1 MPSSVDLNSKKESC
15 THETLETNLPLTND
29 ITSSREEVTYLR
41 LKETNNRLTSNN
53 RLICAHL
60 STNSVGNKF
69 DSLADIIKNNF
80 DILMILEAKLDLFF
94 LEGDFQLYDFIF
106 SFMTPPLNHI
116 DLIEMKMLVEYFYL
130 SLKIYPKNLLNLK

>member
-1 MPSSVDLNSKKESC
+1 MTSTKSQVASVDLNSKKESC

-69 DSLADIIKNNF
+69 DSLADIIKDNL
-80 DILMILEAKLDLFF
+80 DILVILEAKRDLFF
-94 LEGDFQLYDFIF
+94 LKGDFQLYDYLQLHDSTSEPYRFDRNENAGGILL
-106 SFMTPPLNHI
+106 FM
-116 DLIEMKMLVEYFYL
+116 
-130 SLKIYPKNLLNLK
+130 LKDIP